1 MDIKKLSSFF
11 ESTHENVKKADES
24 YIRVMSSNVLN
35 DGYVSGEFD
44 WTHEDRADIL
54 SATYLTFLPDF
65 LGLQECG
72 VNQTEWFR
80 EKLSD
85 VYAIPNAPLGR
96 YQNIPTE
103 DGRRITHCFIPI
115 FYNKHKYELI
125 TSHYRLFFVKGLW
138 GFYWGLYRSKE
149 NPEQKIIHINM
160 HPSADGPRIPPC
172 LAEMRRELIHLRR
185 HFPKVPIVFT
195 GDYNARYETETF
207 QNMFEGLDM
216 TSGML
221 VAEQSDGFQYWNH
234 QLGNPEP
241 ARPHLT
247 TLDHVSVTTDLLD
260 VKLHRIL
267 RDNELAKA
275 SDHYPIFIDVTRK

>member
-1 MDIKKLSSFF
+1 MEIKKLCSFF
-11 ESTHENVKKADES
+11 EATQKNVKREDES
-24 YIRVMSSNVLN
+24 LIRVMSSNVLN
-35 DGYVSGEFD
+35 DGYVYTEYD

-54 SATYLTFLPDF
+54 SSCYLTFLPDF
-65 LGLQECG
+65 IGMQE
-72 VNQTEWFR
+72 VSDTQIKWFR

-85 VYAIPNAPLGR
+85 VYAEPNTPIGR
-96 YQNIPTE
+96 YQNNPISDTC
-103 DGRRITHCFIPI
+103 RITHNFIPI
-115 FYNKHKYELI
+115 FYNKQKYELI

-138 GFYWGLYRSKE
+138 GIHWALYRSKE
-149 NPEQKIIHINM
+149 NPEQKIIHANM

-172 LAEMRRELIHLRR
+172 LMEARRELIHLRR

-195 GDYNARYETETF
+195 GDYNARYETESF
-207 QNMFEGLDM
+207 QAMFEGLNM

-221 VAEQSDGFQYWNH
+221 VAEKNDGFQYWNH

-247 TLDHVSVTTDLLD
+247 TLDHVGVTTDLLD

-275 SDHYPIFIDVTRK
+275 SDHYPIFIDVKLK